1 MIETLDTL
9 PVANPASPG
18 RKEMQRNHLWVLSL
32 LFLCG
37 LVLACLGNLRLTVL
51 YNQAD
56 ELKAGDRV
64 IWQEQTIG
72 EVQNVEADATGRVA
86 AQLQIKGDFREK
98 VTDKSR
104 FLIQT
109 DPQHYR
115 QKHVEMV
122 NLAEGGNPLPN
133 GAEVKGSTYLSLQVE
148 RGSRGLAAWSQLLR
162 QELER
167 WQKELHQLPEEEW
180 YKELERQMDY
190 WLNEMG
196 QAGVETRRYFRQEV
210 LPRLQEAVRELEK
223 RLKEL
228 GKENEAE
235 ILNIKL
241 EELKQLY

>member
-1 MIETLDTL
+1 
-9 PVANPASPG
+9 
-18 RKEMQRNHLWVLSL
+18 MQRNRLWLLSL

-37 LVLACLGNLRLTVL
+37 LVFACLANLRLTVL
-51 YNQAD
+51 YDQTD

-72 EVQNVEADATGRVA
+72 EVQNVEADATGRGA
-86 AQLQIKGDFREK
+86 AKLQIKGDFREK
-98 VTDKSR
+98 VTDESR

-109 DPQHYR
+109 DPQNYW
-115 QKHVEMV
+115 QKHIEMV
-122 NLAEGGNPLPN
+122 ILAEGGNPLPN
-133 GAEVKGSTYLSLQVE
+133 GAEVEGSTYLSLQLE
-148 RGSRGLAAWSQLLR
+148 KGTRGLSAWSQLLQ

-167 WQKELHQLPEEEW
+167 WQKELNQLPEEEW

-190 WLNEMG
+190 WLSEMG
-196 QAGVETRRYFRQEV
+196 QAGVETRQYFREEV

-228 GKENEAE
+228 GKKNEAE

-241 EELKQLY
+241 EELKQL